1 MILDRD
7 ALGAMLLQAAKLL
20 EENTQ
25 YLSDIDSR
33 FGDGDHG
40 ITMGKIAKL
49 IQERV
54 PQWGE
59 DSIKDFLDSLG
70 MAIMEVK
77 GGSAGPLYGTM
88 IGGLGVNLDDD
99 AGQVDEAG
107 LKTMFAGCLSEME
120 DITTAK
126 VGDKTMMDA
135 LIPAVQAA
143 QQTQGDCKA
152 ILEAAAQAA
161 QEGAKA
167 SEQFVSKFGRARS
180 YKEQT
185 IGTPDAGA
193 VSTALF
199 FRGLAQGR
207 SDTAIFFRS
216 YKEDFPMKMKK
227 FINDPENLTDELLDG
242 LAAANRDII
251 HRGEENMII
260 NNALEG
266 ADRVTI
272 VTQGGS
278 GHEPAISGFVGEGMV
293 DISVVGDIF
302 AAPGPQACVD
312 AIKLADKGKGV
323 LYIVLNHAGDML
335 TGNLTM
341 KQCKKLGLNVVK
353 VVTQEDVVQRSP

>member
-1 MILDRD
+1 MILDRE

-70 MAIMEVK
+70 MAVMEVK

-88 IGGLGVNLDDD
+88 IGGLGANLDDD
-99 AGQVDEAG
+99 ASQVDEAG
-107 LKTMFAGCLSEME
+107 LKAMFAGCLSEME

-135 LIPAVQAA
+135 LIPAVQTA

-161 QEGAKA
+161 HEGAKA

-199 FRGLAQGR
+199 FRGLAQG
-207 SDTAIFFRS
+207 I
-216 YKEDFPMKMKK
+216 
-227 FINDPENLTDELLDG
+227 
-242 LAAANRDII
+242 
-251 HRGEENMII
+251 
-260 NNALEG
+260 
-266 ADRVTI
+266 
-272 VTQGGS
+272 
-278 GHEPAISGFVGEGMV
+278 
-293 DISVVGDIF
+293 
-302 AAPGPQACVD
+302 
-312 AIKLADKGKGV
+312 
-323 LYIVLNHAGDML
+323 
-335 TGNLTM
+335 
-341 KQCKKLGLNVVK
+341 
-353 VVTQEDVVQRSP
+353 

>member
-1 MILDRD
+1 MILDRE

-25 YLSDIDSR
+25 HLSDIDSR

-70 MAIMEVK
+70 MAVMEVK

-99 AGQVDEAG
+99 AGQVAEAG
-107 LKTMFAGCLSEME
+107 LKAMFAGCLSEME

-135 LIPAVQAA
+135 LVPAVQAA
-143 QQTQGDCKA
+143 QQAQGDCKA

-193 VSTALF
+193 VSTSLF
-199 FRGLAQGR
+199 FQGLAQG
-207 SDTAIFFRS
+207 I
-216 YKEDFPMKMKK
+216 
-227 FINDPENLTDELLDG
+227 
-242 LAAANRDII
+242 
-251 HRGEENMII
+251 
-260 NNALEG
+260 
-266 ADRVTI
+266 
-272 VTQGGS
+272 
-278 GHEPAISGFVGEGMV
+278 
-293 DISVVGDIF
+293 
-302 AAPGPQACVD
+302 
-312 AIKLADKGKGV
+312 
-323 LYIVLNHAGDML
+323 
-335 TGNLTM
+335 
-341 KQCKKLGLNVVK
+341 
-353 VVTQEDVVQRSP
+353 